1 MIFVSE
7 LQRVATTAERLQQA
21 MAEAKLKQVD
31 VVRITGMH
39 KGTLNNYVKGKYE
52 PKSNAIHILAKALGV
67 SEMWL
72 WGYDVP
78 KQRSDGQKKNDQ
90 LVELITLLRKDN
102 EFAEMVQM
110 LSELTP
116 EQKDSVKQF
125 LTVFTNK

>member
-1 MIFVSE
+1 MSE
-7 LQRVATTAERLQQA
+7 LQRVATTAERIQQA

-31 VVRITGMH
+31 IVRITGMH
-39 KGTLNNYVKGKYE
+39 KGTLNNYIKGKYE
-52 PKSNAIHILAKALGV
+52 PKSGSIHILAKALDV

-116 EQKDSVKQF
+116 EQRESVKPL

>member
-1 MIFVSE
+1 MSE

-90 LVELITLLRKDN
+90 LVELISFLRKDD
-102 EFAEMVQM
+102 ELVDMFEM
-110 LSELTP
+110 LTELTP
-116 EQKDSVKQF
+116 EQRVSVKQI
-125 LTVFTNK
+125 LSAFTNK

>member
-1 MIFVSE
+1 MSE
-7 LQRVATTAERLQQA
+7 LQRIATTAERLQQA
-21 MAEAKLKQVD
+21 MAESKLKQID

-39 KGTLNNYVKGKYE
+39 KGTLNNYIKGKYE
-52 PKSNAIHILAKALGV
+52 PKSGSIHILAKALDV

-102 EFAEMVQM
+102 DFAEMVQM

-116 EQKDSVKQF
+116 EQRDSVKQF
-125 LTVFTNK
+125 LTVFTQKQF

>member
-1 MIFVSE
+1 MSE

-31 VVRITGMH
+31 IVRITGMH

-78 KQRSDGQKKNDQ
+78 KQRSEGQKKNDE
-90 LVELITLLRKDN
+90 LVELIARMRRDD
-102 EFAEMVQM
+102 EFAELVKWLNGLQ
-110 LSELTP
+110 P
-116 EQKDSVKQF
+116 EQYDSIKQ
-125 LTVFTNK
+125 LSTVFTNK

>member
-1 MIFVSE
+1 MNE
-7 LQRVATTAERLQQA
+7 LQRIATTAERLQQA
-21 MAEAKLKQVD
+21 MAEAKLKQID

-52 PKSNAIHILAKALGV
+52 PKSNAISKLAKALDV

-78 KQRSDGQKKNDQ
+78 KQRSEGQKKNDQ
-90 LVELITLLRKDN
+90 LVELITLLRKDT

-116 EQKDSVKQF
+116 EQRQSVKPL